1 MENHPHPRAILH
13 LEFGRDGSLES
24 WPRGDLFYLR
34 ESMRTLAGALL
45 TEPATLDQVTG
56 AAGIQVDPS
65 SLWITTPPSAQD
77 LCESTGTPKPRA
89 FQRGINAVKKLRDLT
104 EEKMERDLLGM
115 ERVVDSLRAIL
126 DSFIEGFNTLQNA
139 DEIEAM
145 VARRR
150 KKAS

>member
-65 SLWITTPPSAQD
+65 SLWITPPPSAQD
-77 LCESTGTPKPRA
+77 LCESTGAPEPRA
-89 FQRGINAVKKLRDLT
+89 VQRGINAVKSAADCIVST
-104 EEKMERDLLGM
+104 M
-115 ERVVDSLRAIL
+115 RAIL
-126 DSFIEGFNTLQNA
+126 AAILAGFLRGFMAMQ
-139 DEIEAM
+139 ELHEREAREEA
-145 VARRR
+145 AR
-150 KKAS
+150 